1 MKAVE
6 SGDPFE
12 LVGTGYPVPDPEAAD
27 RDTTRCLIE
36 EYALSGFSASEILR
50 LFETPM
56 YVYPHAIYRRR
67 GAGFVQELIGTVF
80 GSRR

>member
-1 MKAVE
+1 MKAME
-6 SGDPFE
+6 SDDPFE
-12 LVGTGYPVPDPEAAD
+12 LVGTGYPVTEPEAAD

-67 GAGFVQELIGTVF
+67 GADFVQELIGSVF
-80 GSRR
+80 GGGR